1 MDLAEQPFS
10 AFNLA
15 NEVASRTGIMASGQE
30 LTTILIVDQNTQTLQ
45 LQKDEDNYI
54 AHIESMA
61 DHVVDFGNDQ
71 RKKAAKPP
79 VLDFKCGQQYLTMR

>member
-1 MDLAEQPFS
+1 MDLADQPFS

-15 NEVASRTGIMASGQE
+15 NELATRTGIFASGKE
-30 LTTILIVDQNTQTLQ
+30 VTTILIVDQNTQTLQ

-71 RKKAAKPP
+71 RKKGAKPP
-79 VLDFKCGQQYLTMR
+79 VLNFKCG

>member
-1 MDLAEQPFS
+1 
-10 AFNLA
+10 
-15 NEVASRTGIMASGQE
+15 
-30 LTTILIVDQNTQTLQ
+30 LIVDQNTQTLQ

-79 VLDFKCGQQYLTMR
+79 VLDFKCG

>member
-1 MDLAEQPFS
+1 MDLADQPFS

-15 NEVASRTGIMASGQE
+15 NELATRTGIFASGKE
-30 LTTILIVDQNTQTLQ
+30 VTTILIVDQNTQTLQ

-71 RKKAAKPP
+71 RKKGAKPP
-79 VLDFKCGQQYLTMR
+79 VLNFKGG